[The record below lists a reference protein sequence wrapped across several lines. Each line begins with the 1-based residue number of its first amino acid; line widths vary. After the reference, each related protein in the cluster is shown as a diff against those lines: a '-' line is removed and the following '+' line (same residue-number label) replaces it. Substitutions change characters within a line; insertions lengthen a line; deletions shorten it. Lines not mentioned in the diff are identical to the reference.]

1 MNDSHTINLVTHEFQ
16 AENGQAVKL
25 VYEQET
31 DILDIYFGTNEAAMG
46 IELTDQILL
55 RLNRAEKRAISLT
68 IRHFS
73 ILTEQT
79 EYGPR
84 SYRLDNLMTMPE
96 ELRDLVL
103 TILTSPPVNQ
113 FLKLTHFQNA
123 PNERIPFT
131 YVESRPLLVAA

>member
-1 MNDSHTINLVTHEFQ
+1 MNNNNMIDLIRRELQ
-16 AENGQAVKL
+16 RDNGQTVKL

-31 DILDIYFGTNEAAMG
+31 DMLDIYFGENEAATG

-55 RLNRAEKRAISLT
+55 RINRPEKRAVSLT

-84 SYRLDNLMTMPE
+84 SYRLDTLTAMPD
-96 ELRDLVL
+96 ELRELVL
-103 TILTSPPVNQ
+103 SLLTSAPVNQ
-113 FLKLTHFQNA
+113 FLKLTHFQSA
-123 PNERIPFT
+123 PNVYIPFT
-131 YVESRPLLVAA
+131 YVESRPMLVAA

>member
-1 MNDSHTINLVTHEFQ
+1 MSDTIKLIRNEIETDSGETIR
-16 AENGQAVKL
+16 L

-31 DILDIYFGTNEAAMG
+31 DILDIFFGENEVATG

-55 RLNRAEKRAISLT
+55 RLNRQTKRAVSLT

-84 SYRLDNLMTMPE
+84 SYRLDNLAAMPDE
-96 ELRDLVL
+96 PRELVL
-103 TILTSPPVNQ
+103 SLLTSAPVNL
-113 FLKLTHFQNA
+113 FLKLTHFQSS

-131 YVESRPLLVAA
+131 YVESKPMLAAA

>member
-1 MNDSHTINLVTHEFQ
+1 MNKQIQLIKNEIHS
-16 AENGQAVKL
+16 ENGETIRLA
-25 VYEQET
+25 YEQET
-31 DILDIYFGTNEAAMG
+31 DILEIFFGENEAATG
-46 IELTDQILL
+46 IELTNQILL
-55 RLNRAEKRAISLT
+55 RINRQSIRAVSLT

-73 ILTEQT
+73 ILAEQT

-84 SYRLDNLMTMPE
+84 SYRLDNLEAMPE
-96 ELRDLVL
+96 EPREMVL
-103 TILTSPPVNQ
+103 SLLTSAPVNQ

>member
-1 MNDSHTINLVTHEFQ
+1 MTNTIELATRTLQ
-16 AENGQAVKL
+16 SQDGQQIKL

-31 DILDIYFGTNEAAMG
+31 DILDIYFGENEAATS

-55 RLNRAEKRAISLT
+55 RINRSEKRAVSLT

-84 SYRLDNLMTMPE
+84 SYRLDNLTAMPY
-96 ELRDLVL
+96 ELRDLIL
-103 TILTSPPVNQ
+103 TILTSVPVNH
-113 FLKLTHFQNA
+113 FLKLTHFQTA

-131 YVESRPLLVAA
+131 YVESHPLLKAA

>member
-1 MNDSHTINLVTHEFQ
+1 MTNAIELMTHTLQ
-16 AENGQAVKL
+16 AEDGQPIKL

-31 DILDIYFGTNEAAMG
+31 DILDIYFGENEAATG

-55 RLNRAEKRAISLT
+55 RINRTEKRAVSLT

-84 SYRLDNLMTMPE
+84 SYRLDNLATMPD

-103 TILTSPPVNQ
+103 FILTSAPVNQ
-113 FLKLTHFQNA
+113 FLKLTHFQTA

>member
-1 MNDSHTINLVTHEFQ
+1 MNDTIQLIRNEIQTEDGETVR
-16 AENGQAVKL
+16 L

-31 DILDIYFGTNEAAMG
+31 DMLDIYFGENEAATG

-55 RLNRAEKRAISLT
+55 RINRQTKRAVSLT

-84 SYRLDNLMTMPE
+84 SYRLDNLAAMPDE
-96 ELRDLVL
+96 PRQLILSL
-103 TILTSPPVNQ
+103 LTSAPVNQ

-123 PNERIPFT
+123 PNEHIPFT
-131 YVESRPLLVAA
+131 YVESRPLLAAA